1 MDKVRVALD
10 WLKRHH
16 FWVLSVL
23 VALISVVCWAKASS
37 KMETA
42 FKTNKGAI
50 EGQFS
55 SVKGVRN
62 DPFHPNED
70 VNTKQAGQTKDQ
82 AKEVAAL
89 WDRLYKRQ
97 STGVLTWPK
106 SLGPRFAETIE
117 KLPFAAPIP
126 EDLRNIYRDYVD
138 RYFPELPKIVN
149 ARVMEATES
158 GGGGPSGY
166 GRSGGPEGG
175 MAAYNSTNGAT
186 DDNDYI
192 CEWLDQ
198 GFVREKL
205 YFRDRPNSLKIWVTQ
220 EALWVYKTLL
230 EIIANTNQAAGAT
243 RMSNAAVRTIR
254 ELQVGKEAAAHSRT
268 PGRLLISPAQQA
280 SGAGPGGVGPEGGA
294 PAGPGPTGPGRP
306 GGPEGGPE
314 GMMAGGPGGPGATGQ
329 MTEEQEQA
337 YLLSGRYLDL
347 KGNPIAFAGAAAAA
361 PADPAA
367 PPTAATAPD
376 LSAFG
381 VEYKRLPVRMVL
393 RMDQRRLPQL
403 ISFCASQPL
412 QVEVQ
417 EVRIN
422 VAEATGQGGPSGGF
436 SGPSGGAGP
445 QAPDRSG
452 VQAFPQNPELA
463 DVIIQGTIYIFNK
476 PNASVLETTDQQP
489 LANTNG
495 AQ

>member
-198 GFVREKL
+198 GLVCEKL
-205 YFRDRPNSLKIWVTQ
+205 YFRDRPNSIKIWVTQ
-220 EALWVYKTLL
+220 EDLWVYKALL
-230 EIIANTNQAAGAT
+230 EIIAKTNQAAGAT

-254 ELQVGKEAAAHSRT
+254 ELKVGREAGTHSRT
-268 PGRLLISPAQQA
+268 SGRLTVQPSSQQ
-280 SGAGPGGVGPEGGA
+280 GAGPGPGGAGPEGL
-294 PAGPGPTGPGRP
+294 AGPGAAP
-306 GGPEGGPE
+306 
-314 GMMAGGPGGPGATGQ
+314 PGGPGAG
-329 MTEEQEQA
+329 
-337 YLLSGRYLDL
+337 
-347 KGNPIAFAGAAAAA
+347 
-361 PADPAA
+361 
-367 PPTAATAPD
+367 PD
-376 LSAFG
+376 
-381 VEYKRLPVRMVL
+381 
-393 RMDQRRLPQL
+393 
-403 ISFCASQPL
+403 
-412 QVEVQ
+412 
-417 EVRIN
+417 
-422 VAEATGQGGPSGGF
+422 
-436 SGPSGGAGP
+436 
-445 QAPDRSG
+445 
-452 VQAFPQNPELA
+452 
-463 DVIIQGTIYIFNK
+463 
-476 PNASVLETTDQQP
+476 
-489 LANTNG
+489 
-495 AQ
+495 